1 MRWDWIVTIG
11 VLLLAIGVYALSWRA
26 ARERLAREVLR
37 STFDA
42 RAGEL
47 MSSPVHTM
55 EGDRT
60 AAEAAALMLEKRIGC
75 LPIVDDDGRLIG
87 ILTESDLSGTR
98 PIILARAVTTPPSDV
113 REPARNQPLR
123 NVMTSPVAT
132 ARPDEGAGTLA
143 ERMIARDIHHLPVVD
158 ADRRPVGMVTRHELL
173 QILAQEK
180 PES

>member
-11 VLLLAIGVYALSWRA
+11 VLLLMIGVYALSWRA

-42 RAGEL
+42 PADEL
-47 MSSPVHTM
+47 MTSPVHTM
-55 EGDRT
+55 GGDRT
-60 AAEAAALMLEKRIGC
+60 ASEAAALMLEKRIGC
-75 LPIVDDDGRLIG
+75 LPVVDGDGRLIG

-98 PIILARAVTTPPSDV
+98 PVILARAASAAPGDI

-123 NVMTSPVAT
+123 DIMTTPVAT
-132 ARPDEGAGTLA
+132 ARPDEGAGAVA

-158 ADRRPVGMVTRHELL
+158 ADRRPVGMMTRHDLL
-173 QILAQEK
+173 QLLT
-180 PES
+180 PEGPGS